1 MNENTGTLY
10 TVSDIVRDFETTHG
24 KVYRMIRMDMIPATA
39 ITQEKYKGRKGWR
52 HRITAAAVDALNLS
66 PRTVVMSETPYTEAS
81 VA

>member
-1 MNENTGTLY
+1 MSENTGILY
-10 TVSDIVRDFETTHG
+10 TVSDIVRDFNTTHG
-24 KVYRMIRMDMIPATA
+24 KVYRMIRKGMIPANE

-52 HRITAAAVDALNLS
+52 HRITSTAVDALNLS